1 MASVRLSKELR
12 DRILN
17 TAMLAFRKTNPD
29 PKPTAEFCQKLV
41 SAINNSPVQAAVR
54 RVLQAHTEPNGV
66 VKIYKSFSMPNL
78 LPQTLN
84 PSTFKLQGEP
94 RSSEEKGLATGRNYG
109 RDPTPALQLVVDMP
123 APVMVFHAPD
133 RYKSDSDTLPLHISD
148 LDEADQ
154 QPILDEMVRLLT
166 EEKLI
171 NEKFSNYRSSIRDLL
186 DKCNTAHQFVEAW
199 PAGDAFLDTDTK
211 LSMHE
216 KVTRAQSARNRRE
229 AVNFDST
236 VANQVVLTS
245 KLIGA

>member
-1 MASVRLSKELR
+1 MASVRLSRELR
-12 DRILN
+12 DQILR

-41 SAINNSPVQAAVR
+41 TAINNSPVQAAVR

-66 VKIYKSFSMPNL
+66 VKIYKSFQMPDL

-84 PSTFKLQGEP
+84 PSTFKLKGEP
-94 RSSEEKGLATGRNYG
+94 RNSEEKELASGRNYG
-109 RDPTPALQLVVDMP
+109 RETNLELVVDMP

-133 RYKSDSDTLPLHISD
+133 RYRSDSDTCPLHVSD
-148 LDEADQ
+148 LSEANQ
-154 QPILDEMVRLLT
+154 QPILDEMVKLLA
-166 EEKLI
+166 EEKVI
-171 NEKFSNYRSSIRDLL
+171 NAKFSSYRSSISDLL
-186 DKCNTAHQFVEAW
+186 NRCNTAHQFVEAW
-199 PAGDAFLDTDTK
+199 PAGDAFLDNDIK
-211 LSMHE
+211 CKMHE
-216 KVTRAQSARNRRE
+216 KVTREQSARNRRE

>member
-1 MASVRLSKELR
+1 MASVRLSRELR
-12 DRILN
+12 DQILR

-41 SAINNSPVQAAVR
+41 TAINNSPVQAAVR

-66 VKIYKSFSMPNL
+66 VKIYKSFSMPDL

-84 PSTFKLQGEP
+84 PTTFRLKAVP
-94 RSSEEKGLATGRNYG
+94 TNSEERELAKARNYG
-109 RDPTPALQLVVDMP
+109 REPDLELVVDMP

-133 RYKSDSDTLPLHISD
+133 RYKSDADTLPLHISD
-148 LDEADQ
+148 LSETDQ
-154 QPILDEMVRLLT
+154 RPILEEMVKLLA

-171 NEKFSNYRSSIRDLL
+171 SAKFNSYRSSISDLL
-186 DKCNTAHQFVEAW
+186 NRCNTAHQFVEAW
-199 PAGDAFLDTDTK
+199 PAGDAFLDNDIK
-211 LSMHE
+211 CKMHE
-216 KVTRAQSARNRRE
+216 KVTRIQSARNRRE

>member
-1 MASVRLSKELR
+1 MASVRLSRELR

-41 SAINNSPVQAAVR
+41 SAINNSPVQAAAR

-84 PSTFKLQGEP
+84 PSTFKLKGEP
-94 RSSEEKGLATGRNYG
+94 RSSEEKELANRIWSS
-109 RDPTPALQLVVDMP
+109 REPALELVVDMP

-133 RYKSDSDTLPLHISD
+133 RYKDDSDTLTLHISD

-166 EEKLI
+166 EEKVI
-171 NEKFSNYRSSIRDLL
+171 NEKFSNYRSSISDLL
-186 DKCNTAHQFVEAW
+186 HKCNTAHQFVEAW

-211 LSMHE
+211 LTMHE